1 MIASIGKGVFTLNNI
16 IDEKGK
22 RIALIIAD
30 IAIITLSYLLAFY
43 IRSETYVYRNWESF
57 LVLLPWIMLISA
69 FFFAVYEVNP
79 SRRKKFFDYV
89 GSILISTISIT
100 VTTMAA
106 SFFFRAFGMPR
117 SVILMSFFFSII
129 LLTLWK
135 MVVIYFKKQANPEK
149 ILLICGIRERG
160 KLIFQVKDTFTS
172 DVKIE
177 FIDYNSPIN
186 KIYEAIQR
194 SESVILGAK
203 DNDEKKTGLIYHA
216 FKNNKNLYLVPSFYD
231 LLLSKSDI
239 TPFDDTMSLSIKPF
253 GLTID
258 QQIMKR
264 TFDIIV
270 SILVLPFLIPFFI
283 LGMILI
289 KVQEPR
295 GAIFYSQARLGKDNK
310 EFHILKFRTMIE
322 NAEGKTGPTLATD
335 DDPRITKIGKFLR
348 ATRIDELPQIFNV
361 LKGEMSIVGPRPE
374 RSYFIE
380 KFEKDIS
387 SYQYRNTVKPGITGY
402 AQIMGKYT
410 TSVVDK
416 LRFDLHYIRN
426 YSLMFDII
434 IILRTLLVLVDKTK
448 SEGVKEEKQRKKQ
461 LT

>member
-1 MIASIGKGVFTLNNI
+1 MNNI

-22 RIALIIAD
+22 RIAFIVAD

-79 SRRKKFFDYV
+79 SRRKKVFDYF
-89 GSILISTISIT
+89 GSIFISTSSIMI
-100 VTTMAA
+100 TTMAA
-106 SFFFRAFGMPR
+106 SFFFRAFSMPR
-117 SVILMSFFFSII
+117 SVILLAFIFSIV

-135 MVVIYFKKQANPEK
+135 VIVISIKKSAHPEK
-149 ILLICGIRERG
+149 VLLICAPQERS
-160 KLIFQVKDTFTS
+160 KLIFQVKDTFTA

-177 FIDYNSPIN
+177 FVDFHSPVE
-186 KIYEAIQR
+186 KIYDAIMR

-203 DNDEKKTGLIYHA
+203 DNDEKKTKLIYHA
-216 FKNNKNLYLVPSFYD
+216 FQNSKNLYLVPSFYD
-231 LLLSKSDI
+231 LLLSKSEI

-253 GLTID
+253 GLSID

-264 TFDIIV
+264 TFDLLVAIIA
-270 SILVLPFLIPFFI
+270 LPLLIPFFI
-283 LGMILI
+283 LGTILLKI
-289 KVQEPR
+289 QEPR
-295 GAIFYSQARLGKDNK
+295 GSVFYTQARLGKDNK
-310 EFHILKFRTMIE
+310 EFHIIKFRTMIE
-322 NAEGKTGPTLATD
+322 NAEGKTGPTLATE

-361 LKGEMSIVGPRPE
+361 LKGDMSIVGPRPE

-434 IILRTLLVLVDKTK
+434 IILRTLLVIVDKDK
-448 SEGVKEEKQRKKQ
+448 SEGVKQKQRKKQ